1 MTSWGPEMVKIGF
14 SDPNLVGLSI
24 SPVLFS
30 NLHIVGV
37 SLTRPLENVDFEQ
50 GSSGRQR
57 PRSPQSLKPSF
68 PSLTSSLPSWLVS
81 QPETLRAE
89 TRILEIQDSEDVEVL
104 RVPDFKTSWVVLLA
118 LLVMQL

>member
-50 GSSGRQR
+50 GSSGRRR
-57 PRSPQSLKPSF
+57 PRSSQSLKPSF
-68 PSLTSSLPSWLVS
+68 PSLTSSRPSWLVY
-81 QPETLRAE
+81 QPETLRAK
-89 TRILEIQDSEDVEVL
+89 TRIVEIQDSEDVEVL
-104 RVPDFKTSWVVLLA
+104 RRPDFKAS
-118 LLVMQL
+118 